1 MTYTARLLIAE
12 DEERLRR
19 LLQMLLSTQGYDLT
33 LAADGA
39 EAWDLFQQGSFD
51 AVITDLRMPRLDGL
65 SLLRKIKEL
74 SPTTPV
80 VVITAFGSIENA
92 VEAMQAG
99 AIDYVTKPFEEKKL
113 NVSVERALNIG
124 RIMDENINLR
134 AQVAEKLNIG
144 RMVAESPA
152 MKRILECVR
161 AVAASNANVL
171 VYGESGTGKELVTRA
186 IHDSSPRRHAPFVA
200 INCAAI
206 PDNLL
211 ESELFGHEKGSFT
224 GATERKTG
232 KFEQADGG
240 SLFLDEIGEMNMAI
254 QAKLLRAIEQQE
266 FQRVGGNRTIKTN
279 VRFIAATNK
288 DLRESVRLGSFREDL
303 FFRINVFPIHLPPLR
318 ERLEDVVPLARFFI
332 KKFCVEMGRKP
343 IELEKSA
350 EALLMQGEWLG
361 NVRELQ
367 NTIER
372 AVILLQGEVLRA
384 HDLAFVTGGGPFATG
399 LDGDRQAPSNR
410 GAVSDSSRFVIP
422 ANGFNLEAHEK
433 QLLLQA
439 LERSGGNKSR
449 AAKMLGLSRATLR
462 YRLEKFG
469 IGGEQDADAE
479 LIEA

>member
-1 MTYTARLLIAE
+1 MAQHGRILIAE

-19 LLQMLLSTQGYDLT
+19 LLQMMLSTQGYDLT

-39 EAWDLFQQGSFD
+39 EAWDLFQNEAFD
-51 AVITDLRMPRLDGL
+51 AVITDLRMPRMDGL
-65 SLLRKIKEL
+65 TLLRKVKEH

-80 VVITAFGSIENA
+80 MVITAFGSIENA

-99 AIDYVTKPFEEKKL
+99 AIDYITKPFEETKL
-113 NVSVERALNIG
+113 NVSIERALSFG
-124 RIMDENINLR
+124 RIMDENKNLR
-134 AQVAEKLNIG
+134 AQVEEKLNVG

-152 MKRILECVR
+152 MKRVLDCVR
-161 AVAASNANVL
+161 AVASSNANVL

-186 IHDSSPRRHAPFVA
+186 IHDSGSRKHGPFVA

-211 ESELFGHEKGSFT
+211 ESELFGHEKGAFT
-224 GATERKTG
+224 GATDRKIG
-232 KFEQADGG
+232 KFEQGDGG
-240 SLFLDEIGEMNMAI
+240 SLFLDEIGEMNLAI

-266 FQRVGGNRTIKTN
+266 FQRVGGNKTIKTD

-288 DLRESVRLGSFREDL
+288 DLRESVQAGTFREDL

-318 ERLEDVVPLARFFI
+318 TRREDILPLARFFLQ
-332 KKFCVEMGRKP
+332 KFCVEMGKRTADLDKG
-343 IELEKSA
+343 A
-350 EALLMQGEWLG
+350 EAVLLENAWRG

-372 AVILLQGEVLRA
+372 AVILLNGDTLTGT
-384 HDLAFVTGGGPFATG
+384 DLAFVTGGGPFATG
-399 LDGDRQAPSNR
+399 LDSERAGGGQ
-410 GAVSDSSRFVIP
+410 GAADGEFVIP
-422 ANGFNLEAHEK
+422 PTGFNLESHEK
-433 QLLLQA
+433 SLLIQA
-439 LERSGGNKSR
+439 LDRSGGNKSR

-469 IGGEQDADAE
+469 ISGGENEPEGE
-479 LIEA
+479 LLEV

>member
-1 MTYTARLLIAE
+1 MTVNARLLIAE

-19 LLQMLLSTQGYDLT
+19 LLQMLLSTQGYELT

-39 EAWDLFQQGSFD
+39 EAWEHFQNGHFD

-65 SLLRKIKEL
+65 SLLRKIKEQ

-99 AIDYVTKPFEEKKL
+99 AIDYVTKPFEETKL
-113 NVSVERALNIG
+113 NVSVERALSFG
-124 RIMDENINLR
+124 RILDENKNLR
-134 AQVAEKLNIG
+134 AQVEEKLNIG
-144 RMVAESPA
+144 RMVAQSPA
-152 MKRILECVR
+152 MKRILDCVR

-186 IHDSSPRRHAPFVA
+186 IHDSGPRKHAPFVA

-211 ESELFGHEKGSFT
+211 ESELFGHEKGAFT
-224 GATERKTG
+224 GATDRKIG

-240 SLFLDEIGEMNMAI
+240 TLFLDEIGEMDISI

-279 VRFIAATNK
+279 TRFIAATNK
-288 DLRESVRLGSFREDL
+288 DLRESVRAGKFREDL

-318 ERLEDVVPLARFFI
+318 DRAEDIVPLARFFI
-332 KKFCVEMGRKP
+332 KKFCVEMGKRI
-343 IELEKSA
+343 IELDKSA
-350 EALLMQGEWLG
+350 ETVLMQNEWLG

-372 AVILLQGEVLRA
+372 AVILIQGERLGA
-384 HDLAFVTGGGPFATG
+384 QDLEFVAGGGPFATG
-399 LDGDRQAPSNR
+399 LDGARNGMATGQSVPGS
-410 GAVSDSSRFVIP
+410 FVIP
-422 ANGFNLEAHEK
+422 SSGFNLEAHEK
-433 QLLLQA
+433 HLLLQA
-439 LERSGGNKSR
+439 LDRNSGNKSR
-449 AAKMLGLSRATLR
+449 AAKMLGMSRATLR

-469 IGGEQDADAE
+469 IAGSEQDLETE
-479 LIEA
+479 LVEA

>member
-1 MTYTARLLIAE
+1 MTQHARLLIAE

-19 LLQMLLSTQGYDLT
+19 LLQMMLSTQGYDLT

-39 EAWDLFQQGSFD
+39 EAWEQFLNGNFD
-51 AVITDLRMPRLDGL
+51 AVVTDLRMPRMDGL
-65 SLLRKIKEL
+65 TLLKKIKEQ

-99 AIDYVTKPFEEKKL
+99 AIDYVTKPFEETKL
-113 NVSVERALNIG
+113 NVSIERALSFG
-124 RIMDENINLR
+124 RILDENKNLR
-134 AQVAEKLNIG
+134 AQVEEKLNLG

-152 MKRILECVR
+152 MVRVLECVR

-186 IHDSSPRRHAPFVA
+186 IHDSGPRKHAPFVA

-224 GATERKTG
+224 GATDRKIG

-240 SLFLDEIGEMNMAI
+240 SLFLDEIGEMNLAI

-288 DLRESVRLGSFREDL
+288 DLRESVRAGKFREDL

-318 ERLEDVVPLARFFI
+318 DRKEDIVPLAKFFI
-332 KKFCVEMGRKP
+332 NKFCVEMGKRP
-343 IELEKSA
+343 VSLDKSA
-350 EALLMQGEWLG
+350 EAVMMSNPWQG

-367 NTIER
+367 NTMER
-372 AVILLQGEVLRA
+372 AVILLQGESLTGQ
-384 HDLAFVTGGGPFATG
+384 DLAFVSGGGPFATG
-399 LDGDRQAPSNR
+399 LDSGSGNGGSA
-410 GAVSDSSRFVIP
+410 GGEFVIP
-422 ANGFNLEAHEK
+422 AAGFNMEDHEK
-433 QLLLQA
+433 DLLMQA
-439 LERSGGNKSR
+439 LDRNNGNKSR
-449 AAKMLGLSRATLR
+449 AAKMLGMSRATLR

-469 IGGEQDADAE
+469 IAAGEQEMESE
-479 LIEA
+479 LVEA